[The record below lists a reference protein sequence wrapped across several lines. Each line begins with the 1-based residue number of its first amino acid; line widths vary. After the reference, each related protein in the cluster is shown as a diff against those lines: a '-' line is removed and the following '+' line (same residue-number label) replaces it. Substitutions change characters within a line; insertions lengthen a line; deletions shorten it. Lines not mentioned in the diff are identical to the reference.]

1 MSDVVIRPV
10 IPTGPAL
17 GFDLVGDDVLTG
29 QVGGW
34 ESLPRARRT
43 AAAGWVGTPETTYE
57 LTVMVDGLG
66 TGRTSD
72 RSVERE
78 CRLVES
84 WGLPTKTTAEP
95 PVLSITGLVL
105 VAPRTRWVLQSIA
118 LGERIR
124 SARGFRVQQ
133 TMTLSFLQYVE
144 PRLVKSPAKRA
155 RDRRGLGKGP
165 GKGPGKGKN

>member
-1 MSDVVIRPV
+1 MSDVTIRPV
-10 IPTGPAL
+10 TPTGPAVR
-17 GFDLVGDDVLTG
+17 FDLIGDDILSG
-29 QVGGW
+29 QAGGW

-57 LTVMVDGLG
+57 LTVMLDGLG
-66 TGRTSD
+66 NGRTSD

-78 CRLVES
+78 CRLVDS
-84 WGLPTKTTAEP
+84 WGLPTKKTDEP
-95 PVLSITGLVL
+95 PILSITGLVL

-133 TMTLSFLQYVE
+133 TMTLGFLQYVE
-144 PRLVKSPAKRA
+144 PTLVKSPAKRV
-155 RDRRGLGKGP
+155 RDR
-165 GKGPGKGKN
+165 KGKK